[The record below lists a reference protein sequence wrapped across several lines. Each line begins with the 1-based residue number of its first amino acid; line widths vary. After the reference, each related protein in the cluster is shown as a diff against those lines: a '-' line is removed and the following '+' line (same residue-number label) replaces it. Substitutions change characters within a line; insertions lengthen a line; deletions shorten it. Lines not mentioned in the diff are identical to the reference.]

1 MNLPLPPQA
10 GADSVLVGTCSLPLP
25 GTLVPELPAGGG
37 SRVAS
42 PSPSVASP
50 KAVLPTSPHAAIPAY
65 DDNAQSLVRAG
76 DGVLGQPITSQPVY
90 IVGHTPRPHF
100 ISQTSRP

>member
-1 MNLPLPPQA
+1 MTEAVGSTVTVSPHSEKYEPAPPPQA
-10 GADSVLVGTCSLPLP
+10 GADSVLLGTCSLPLP
-25 GTLVPELPAGGG
+25 GTLVPEPPAGGG

-76 DGVLGQPITSQPVY
+76 DG
-90 IVGHTPRPHF
+90 
-100 ISQTSRP
+100 